1 MSAAPSIGSIYGR
14 DLALDESLF
23 LIVSQSG
30 QSPDLVANANWAKR
44 NGAFVVAVVNDV
56 GSPVAAAADEV
67 LPLQAGAEASVAATK
82 TYIASLAALA
92 QLTAFLS
99 ASQSLHE
106 ALTALPEQL
115 SQALT
120 LDWSR
125 AIVPFASAGDL
136 LVVGRG
142 LSFGIA
148 NEAAL
153 KFKETAAIHA
163 EAFSGAELMHG
174 PLALVRERYPLL
186 VFSQD
191 DETRPSVE
199 QLLETLREKG
209 ARVYAA
215 QAGEAAQFRLPVV
228 HGMHPATAPL
238 AMIQTFYLLANA
250 IALARGFNPDHP
262 PHLRKVTETQ

>member
-1 MSAAPSIGSIYGR
+1 MSTAPSIGSIYGR
-14 DLALDESLF
+14 DLALGESLF

-30 QSPDLVANANWAKR
+30 QSPDLVANAHWAKH

-56 GSPVAAAADEV
+56 SSPVAAAADEV
-67 LPLQAGAEASVAATK
+67 LPLHAGAEASVAATK

-92 QLTAFLS
+92 QL
-99 ASQSLHE
+99 
-106 ALTALPEQL
+106 PGQL
-115 SQALT
+115 SQALA
-120 LDWSR
+120 LDWNR

-199 QLLETLREKG
+199 QLLETLRAKG

-215 QAGEAAQFRLPVV
+215 QAGEVAHFRLPVV

-250 IALARGFNPDHP
+250 VALARGFNPDHP